1 MHDLPLL
8 LLLDVLSDVM
18 CVLPGCFRLQS
29 APLLPAGLLPE
40 LTDLALSTDAEL
52 QQLGVQMVARCAA
65 QMRKCCT
72 VLSAST
78 NAATAKLVRQQLLP
92 NLRRIARAQ
101 PPAAGSAHSL
111 GLDSQDGFVQVSRKA
126 AKWAV
131 FGLAACQDS
140 STTKKELQ
148 QLADELVG
156 SLDPAEP
163 HTPAKLGALSV
174 VGRLLP
180 GEL

>member
-1 MHDLPLL
+1 M
-8 LLLDVLSDVM
+8 
-18 CVLPGCFRLQS
+18 QS

-40 LTDLALSTDAEL
+40 LTQLVLSTDAEL
-52 QQLGVQMVARCAA
+52 QQLGVQTVARCAA
-65 QMRKCCT
+65 QMRKCGT

-78 NAATAKLVRQQLLP
+78 NAATAKLVWQQLLP
-92 NLRRIARAQ
+92 SLRRIARAQ
-101 PPAAGSAHSL
+101 PPADSSAGSP
-111 GLDSQDGFVQVSRKA
+111 GLDSQDGLGQVSRKA

-140 STTKKELQ
+140 STTKQELQ

-156 SLDPAEP
+156 SLDPAAPE
-163 HTPAKLGALSV
+163 TPAKLGALSV

-180 GEL
+180 GKLVVGL